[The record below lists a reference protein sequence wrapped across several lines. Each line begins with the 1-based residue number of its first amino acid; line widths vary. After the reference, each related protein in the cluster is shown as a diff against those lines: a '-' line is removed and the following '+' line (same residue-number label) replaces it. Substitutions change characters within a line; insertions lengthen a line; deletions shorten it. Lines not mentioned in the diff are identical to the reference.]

1 MRISANEVK
10 QRGVSLFDNLLDK
23 FDELIINVRGKDK
36 YVVLDIERYK
46 EFKANELDLAY
57 MQTMN
62 DIEKGNY
69 KTQSAVE
76 HIAELKDEL

>member
-1 MRISANEVK
+1 MTISANEVK
-10 QRGVSLFDNLLDK
+10 QRGVSLFDSLLKK
-23 FDELIINVRGKDK
+23 FDEVIINVRGKDK
-36 YVVLDIERYK
+36 YVVLDMERYK
-46 EFKANELDLAY
+46 EFRANELDLAY

-69 KTQSAVE
+69 KAQNAAE